1 MIVLYT
7 KLKGKRV
14 FIKKKLLYI
23 YFFLCSC
30 DKFYDKVSEFTG
42 LDQSLIFELLLPIN
56 EAELYFFVRPEN
68 LDENLSRLII
78 TSGSFNSA
86 SVNSLYVEMMNA
98 SERLENLS
106 FLGRINS
113 SDHQILKKI
122 VDAVVRNL
130 LQLLGKQEYLNNSKD
145 EIQISSSDAEN
156 SFDSMQIGL
165 IDLTTG
171 LTEENQ
177 IEIDDEIFYNFNTS
191 DIMEE
196 DHALSDFY
204 DPNIKGL
211 TEGWDIRVNDKKYEK
226 ASFDEDFML
235 KFLRCL
241 TNENN
246 INPEPEW
253 DRDEDLTTEE
263 KVTKKLKRS
272 KSDDD
277 LQFVDDMSDY
287 FGENTGKWKL
297 RQRSNGRVVRS
308 PLTRMS
314 LGANKTTKKVKSNL
328 FNDEEVVKW
337 EKSKGSDDMS
347 KLMSSTCKDYKNLN
361 QCLDKDYKIPRKS
374 YNGPNPRP
382 PIHISTKDS
391 KTKPNMIHYFQKR
404 VDSLAPYESP
414 SGYRLTERRTPAS
427 VSNFINT
434 ETIHVIDDDDEED
447 DNNNKDKVLQ
457 KGPAKRKLFNISPKK
472 QPKIFKNRKTD
483 YNFPGNL
490 FSSSFSRNSSG
501 RRQNL

>member
-1 MIVLYT
+1 
-7 KLKGKRV
+7 
-14 FIKKKLLYI
+14 
-23 YFFLCSC
+23 
-30 DKFYDKVSEFTG
+30 
-42 LDQSLIFELLLPIN
+42 
-56 EAELYFFVRPEN
+56 
-68 LDENLSRLII
+68 
-78 TSGSFNSA
+78 
-86 SVNSLYVEMMNA
+86 MMNA
-98 SERLENLS
+98 SEQLENLS

-122 VDAVVRNL
+122 VDTVVRNL
-130 LQLLGKQEYLNNSKD
+130 LQLLGNQEYNSK
-145 EIQISSSDAEN
+145 EGMKIASTDAEN

-177 IEIDDEIFYNFNTS
+177 MEIDDDIFYNFNTS

-196 DHALSDFY
+196 DRQLSDFY
-204 DPNIKGL
+204 DPKIKGL
-211 TEGWDIRVNDKKYEK
+211 TEGWDVKVDDKKYEK
-226 ASFDEDFML
+226 ASFDVDFML

-241 TNENN
+241 TNEDN

-253 DRDEDLTTEE
+253 DRDEDLTAEE
-263 KVTKKLKRS
+263 EEVAKKLKRS

-277 LQFVDDMSDY
+277 LQFVGDVSISDS

-297 RQRSNGRVVRS
+297 RHRSNGRAVRP

-347 KLMSSTCKDYKNLN
+347 KLLSSTTKDYKNLN

-374 YNGPNPRP
+374 YNGPNRRP
-382 PIHISTKDS
+382 SIHSSTKDS
-391 KTKPNMIHYFQKR
+391 KMLKQETKPNMMHFFQKR

-434 ETIHVIDDDDEED
+434 ETVHVIDDDEED
-447 DNNNKDKVLQ
+447 DKNNNNNKEDKVLQ
-457 KGPAKRKLFNISPKK
+457 KGPAKRKLLTISPKV
-472 QPKIFKNRKTD
+472 QPKIFKNRRTD
-483 YNFPGNL
+483 YSSHDNL
-490 FSSSFSRNSSG
+490 FSSGISRNSSG